1 MPVEAI
7 EKLQGEMKDLDT
19 SGKAVAE
26 YLIRRCNEDP
36 SMKEDVAHE
45 KKTMKGCM
53 SFVKSQARKQAK
65 DGVAII
71 EDKTV
76 YEWAEDYFRQDPA
89 KMKDEPKTAAKK
101 KTEKAQ
107 KTPEK
112 AASDPKV
119 VETVQEGKKPTTPP
133 KAPDRDADIK
143 PRKKTQKKK
152 DEVDGQMS
160 LFDFMGA
167 M

>member
-1 MPVEAI
+1 MPAEAI
-7 EKLQGEMKDLDT
+7 EKLHDDMKDLDT
-19 SGKAVAE
+19 SGKAIAE

-71 EDKTV
+71 DDKTV

-89 KMKDEPKTAAKK
+89 KIKDEPKTAVRKK
-101 KTEKAQ
+101 PEKAQ

-112 AASDPKV
+112 AESGSKV
-119 VETVQEGKKPTTPP
+119 VDTVTKEQKPTAAL
-133 KAPDRDADIK
+133 KAPDRDAVTK
-143 PRKKTQKKK
+143 PRKKPKKK
-152 DEVDGQMS
+152 DEIDGQMS

>member
-7 EKLQGEMKDLDT
+7 EKIHGEMKDLDT
-19 SGKAVAE
+19 SGRAIAE

-76 YEWAEDYFRQDPA
+76 FEWAEDYFRQDPE
-89 KMKDEPKTAAKK
+89 KMNEIHKTATKEKPAK
-101 KTEKAQ
+101 AP

-112 AASDPKV
+112 AENGPKV
-119 VETVQEGKKPTTPP
+119 VETASGKKEPTAAP
-133 KAPDRDADIK
+133 KAPDRDNDSK
-143 PRKKTQKKK
+143 PRKKQKSN
-152 DEVDGQMS
+152 EVEGQMS

>member
-7 EKLQGEMKDLDT
+7 EKLNGEMKDLDA
-19 SGKAVAE
+19 SGKAIAE

-53 SFVKSQARKQAK
+53 SFVKSQARKKAK

-89 KMKDEPKTAAKK
+89 KMKDEPKAAAKK
-101 KTEKAQ
+101 KPEKAE

-112 AASDPKV
+112 AAKGPKV
-119 VETVQEGKKPTTPP
+119 VETAPEEKKATEAP
-133 KAPDRDADIK
+133 KAPDRDHDTK
-143 PRKKTQKKK
+143 PKKK
-152 DEVDGQMS
+152 KQKNDEIDGQMS

>member
-1 MPVEAI
+1 MPAEAI
-7 EKLQGEMKDLDT
+7 EKLYGEMKDLDAG
-19 SGKAVAE
+19 GKAIAE

-89 KMKDEPKTAAKK
+89 KMKDEPTAVRKMQ
-101 KTEKAQ
+101 EKAQ

-112 AASDPKV
+112 AENGSKV
-119 VETVQEGKKPTTPP
+119 VETASDEKKPTVAP
-133 KAPDRDADIK
+133 KAPDRDADSK
-143 PRKKTQKKK
+143 PRKKPQKKK